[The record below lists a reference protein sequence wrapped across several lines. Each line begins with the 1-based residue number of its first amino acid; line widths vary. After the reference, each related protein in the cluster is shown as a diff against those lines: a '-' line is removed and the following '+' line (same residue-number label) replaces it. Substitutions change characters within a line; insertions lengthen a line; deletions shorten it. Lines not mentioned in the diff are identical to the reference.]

1 MPRPADRCAE
11 PPADEPAVDVLAAL
25 LAAPA
30 PLPELPEIPSRVP
43 IAMAATPGTRDAD
56 VAAAVASAIAVLRSR

>member
-1 MPRPADRCAE
+1 M
-11 PPADEPAVDVLAAL
+11 LAGV

-30 PLPELPEIPSRVP
+30 PLPSLPVIPARVP

-56 VAAAVASAIAVLRSR
+56 VAAAVAAAIAVLRTR